1 VLATITARAA
11 SIPEQGTT
19 MELLRT
25 ARERILSTVP
35 GTIRVITVI
44 DDTAGE
50 QASDIPVN
58 LALVFAQAGQPVELL
73 LPGATT
79 RMQGLL
85 RSHLDLTESTRTES
99 SRTDHNRA
107 EPHRNGTN
115 RNGANRSE
123 PTVVLRSAQTPAL
136 SVFFPA
142 EARNGTNADP
152 QLSRSVEARLATA
165 QPDILHFLVLRSTAP
180 RSSLLAAGRLGDA
193 TVVVAAAGHS
203 TVDRISEIMTEADQL
218 DKLFL
223 GTIIVP
229 AKRSIMLTP
238 EPPARFQ
245 PVSIDVPIMRPSLV
259 E

>member
-1 VLATITARAA
+1 
-11 SIPEQGTT
+11 

-44 DDTAGE
+44 DDTAGV

-58 LALVFAQAGQPVELL
+58 LALVFAQAGHPVELL
-73 LPGATT
+73 LPSATT

-85 RSHLDLTESTRTES
+85 RSHLDLAESTRAESTRAESTRTDQNRSES
-99 SRTDHNRA
+99 N
-107 EPHRNGTN
+107 RNGAN
-115 RNGANRSE
+115 RTGANRSE
-123 PTVVLRSAQTPAL
+123 PTVVLRSTQTPAL
-136 SVFFPA
+136 TVFFPA

-152 QLSRSVEARLATA
+152 QLSRAVEARLATA

-218 DKLFL
+218 DKMFL

-229 AKRSIMLTP
+229 VKRSIMLTP
-238 EPPARFQ
+238 DPPARFQ